1 MQSIFT
7 SFVYFLCF
15 FTAMVE
21 GLTRY
26 HTTPPSDVVIV
37 HDRQSLNDLVKV
49 YPDTILHAE
58 NGGYYLKD
66 MDEEVVAITA
76 DDLCT
81 ELDAAFASIDADVV
95 GDGSGSEDGG
105 SGSLGEAD
113 VTKRNEDLA
122 CYPNCLHNYC
132 SHPRCFRSA
141 VCLSYTNCH
150 VCSTSSRKVCI

>member
-7 SFVYFLCF
+7 SLGYFLFF

-21 GLTRY
+21 GLT
-26 HTTPPSDVVIV
+26 
-37 HDRQSLNDLVKV
+37 RQSLNDLVKV

-66 MDEEVVAITA
+66 MDDEVVAITA

-81 ELDAAFASIDADVV
+81 ELDAAFASIDANFV

-105 SGSLGEAD
+105 SGSLGGAD
-113 VTKRNEDLA
+113 VTKWDEDLA

-150 VCSTSSRKVCI
+150 VCSTNSRKVCI

>member
-7 SFVYFLCF
+7 SLVYFLCF

-26 HTTPPSDVVIV
+26 HTTPPSDVIIV
-37 HDRQSLNDLVKV
+37 HDRQSLNDLAKV
-49 YPDTILHAE
+49 YPDTLLHPE
-58 NGGYYLKD
+58 NGGYYLKG
-66 MDEEVVAITA
+66 MDGEVVAITA

-81 ELDAAFASIDADVV
+81 ELDADFASIDANFVD
-95 GDGSGSEDGG
+95 DGSGSEDGG
-105 SGSLGEAD
+105 SGSLGGAD

-132 SHPRCFRSA
+132 SHPVASA
-141 VCLSYTNCH
+141 LPSV
-150 VCSTSSRKVCI
+150 